1 LNIKIAKKKLR
12 EARFFLSHM
21 IEQERMAGDE
31 EPFNFYLSAFLSAG
45 MSVRDAFH
53 VEQDRNR
60 NNAIKAWKKVW
71 EVRLTPEE
79 KRLYD
84 FMREDRK
91 HEVHRSGSSRKAGTE
106 NRELGPGTHKLASGT
121 MEVFGPPGVS
131 PLATIQTPAYYFTIA
146 GTERKATEAC
156 SKYLALLERMVAD
169 FKAAPLC

>member
-1 LNIKIAKKKLR
+1 MNIKNAKKKLR
-12 EARFFLSHM
+12 EARFFLNYM
-21 IEQERMAGDE
+21 IEQERKAGDE
-31 EPFNFYLSAFLSAG
+31 ELFDFYLSAFLSAG

-106 NRELGPGTHKLASGT
+106 NRELGPGTHKLACRGYVAGDCLRSCRLSASQQCGDEAAENRRSAT
-121 MEVFGPPGVS
+121 AKKVGPS
-131 PLATIQTPAYYFTIA
+131 NATFVRD
-146 GTERKATEAC
+146 G
-156 SKYLALLERMVAD
+156 
-169 FKAAPLC
+169 

>member
-1 LNIKIAKKKLR
+1 MNIKSAKKKLR
-12 EARFFLSHM
+12 EARFFLNHM
-21 IEQERMAGDE
+21 IEQERKAGDE
-31 EPFNFYLSAFLSAG
+31 EPFDFYLSAFLNAG

-106 NRELGPGTHKLASGT
+106 NREPGPGTFTTCARVTDPQHSNVAITARTKTRRCTSA
-121 MEVFGPPGVS
+121 PPNRPS
-131 PLATIQTPAYYFTIA
+131 RNTLDRFPF
-146 GTERKATEAC
+146 C
-156 SKYLALLERMVAD
+156 
-169 FKAAPLC
+169 